1 MAKNMSGN
9 IVSESFQAMPSEEAF
24 ILFQRLVQKK
34 LGIYLSK
41 QKRLMLGH
49 RLAKRLAK
57 TNIASFSHYY
67 RYINSPEN
75 SAELELALELITT
88 NETFFFREPQHFDFL
103 EKHILPQLNPNK
115 EFKVWSAAS
124 STGEEAYSI
133 AMLLSQHY
141 QAPWSLCASD
151 VNKSVINHAK
161 KGIYQNE
168 RAKLL
173 PQHYKESFC
182 CKGIDEYQGY
192 IRVKPA
198 LRQRINFFCFNLLD
212 PMEGL
217 GQFDVI
223 FIRNVMIYFEDETRQ
238 AIINAISKRL
248 SVNGYLFISHSETLH
263 GLEHKFELI
272 QPAIYRL
279 QARCL

>member
-1 MAKNMSGN
+1 MTD
-9 IVSESFQAMPSEEAF
+9 SFQAMPSEEVF

-34 LGIYLSK
+34 LGIYLTK

-49 RLAKRLAK
+49 RLSKRLSK
-57 TNIASFSHYY
+57 TKVNSFSNYY
-67 RYINSPEN
+67 RYISAPEN
-75 SAELELALELITT
+75 AAELELALELITT

-103 EKHILPQLNPNK
+103 ESNILPHLSPNK
-115 EFKVWSAAS
+115 EFKIWSAAS

-133 AMLLSQHY
+133 AMLLSKHY

-151 VNKSVINHAK
+151 VNKSVIAHAK

-173 PQHYKESFC
+173 SDNYKKTFC
-182 CKGIDEYQGY
+182 SQGIEEFQGY

-248 SVNGYLFISHSETLH
+248 SPNGYLFISHSETLH
-263 GLEHKFELI
+263 GLNHDFELI

-279 QARCL
+279 QPRL